1 MRVAAIYDIHGNLP
15 ALEAV
20 LQEIRQAEIDHVV
33 VGGDVL
39 PGPMPRETLAY
50 LVDLEMPVQYIFGNG
65 EVALLEQ
72 MAAKE
77 PAAVPEPYRPIIRWT
92 AKQLNPEHERLL
104 SAWPRTL
111 RVEIDGLGMVLFCH
125 ATPRNENE
133 CFTRLTPEEPL
144 LQIFDGLDALLV
156 VCGHT
161 HMQFDRMIGATRVV
175 NIFDGL
181 DAPLVVCGH
190 THMQFDRMIGA
201 TRVVNA
207 GSVGMPFGEPGA
219 DWLLLG
225 PDVQLRHT
233 AYDLTKAA
241 ERIRGTHY
249 PQAQEFAARN
259 VLQPPSETEML
270 AVFTRVE
277 LR

>member
-1 MRVAAIYDIHGNLP
+1 
-15 ALEAV
+15 
-20 LQEIRQAEIDHVV
+20 
-33 VGGDVL
+33 
-39 PGPMPRETLAY
+39 
-50 LVDLEMPVQYIFGNG
+50 MPVQFIFGNG

-104 SAWPRTL
+104 SAWPKTL

-144 LQIFDGLDALLV
+144 LQIFDGLAAPLV
-156 VCGHT
+156 ICGHT
-161 HMQFDRMIGATRVV
+161 HMQFDRMIGT
-175 NIFDGL
+175 
-181 DAPLVVCGH
+181 
-190 THMQFDRMIGA
+190 

-207 GSVGMPFGEPGA
+207 GSVGMPFGESKA
-219 DWLLLG
+219 DWLLLD

-233 AYDLTKAA
+233 RYDLARAA
-241 ERIRGTHY
+241 DRIRSTTY
-249 PQAQEFAARN
+249 PQAEDFASRN
-259 VLQPPSETEML
+259 ILNPPSEEENL
-270 AVFTRVE
+270 APITR
-277 LR
+277 L

>member
-1 MRVAAIYDIHGNLP
+1 MILTARTARIAPRELKGVSLMRVAAIYDIHGNLP

-39 PGPMPRETLAY
+39 PGPMPGETLAY
-50 LVDLEMPVQYIFGNG
+50 LLDLEIPVQYIFGNG
-65 EVALLEQ
+65 EVAVLEQ
-72 MAAKE
+72 MAGKE
-77 PAAVPEPYRPIIRWT
+77 PTAVPEPYRPIIRWT

-104 SAWPRTL
+104 SAWHKTL

-144 LQIFDGLDALLV
+144 LQIFDGLDA
-156 VCGHT
+156 
-161 HMQFDRMIGATRVV
+161 
-175 NIFDGL
+175 
-181 DAPLVVCGH
+181 PLVVCGH

-201 TRVVNA
+201 TRVINA

-233 AYDLTKAA
+233 PYDLTEAA
-241 ERIRGTHY
+241 ERIRGTNY
-249 PQAQEFAARN
+249 PQALDFAAQN
-259 VLQPPSETEML
+259 VLQPPSETDML
-270 AVFTRVE
+270 EVFTRVE